1 VTSRAKVAGPR
12 SAGRALGRL
21 DLNSGPKKDG
31 RPSDPF
37 GCDSLQ
43 DGVSHGLQTGCQAC
57 HLLDQ
62 ELNTCARCGSV
73 DHDGPGVSCS
83 SCDRQGQALQIS
95 SA

>member
-1 VTSRAKVAGPR
+1 MTSRAKVAGPR

-21 DLNSGPKKDG
+21 VRAEEGW
-31 RPSDPF
+31 PSDPF
-37 GCDSLQ
+37 GCDSHQ